1 MVNYQ
6 GRSKRKA
13 TGGRYKDFRKKRKF
27 EIGSP
32 PIETLIGPKKPKLV
46 KTMGGNKKRKILQ
59 AETVNFTD
67 FGGKTKGNV
76 KIISV
81 LKNPANKEYDRR
93 KIITKGTIVETEM
106 GPAKITSRPGQHGQL
121 NAIQVKEQ

>member
-13 TGGRYKDFRKKRKF
+13 TGGRYRDLKKKRKY
-27 EIGSP
+27 EMGSP
-32 PIETLIGPKKPKLV
+32 PIETLIGPKKV
-46 KTMGGNKKRKILQ
+46 KTVKTKGRTKKRKVLQ
-59 AETVNFTD
+59 VEAVNLTD
-67 FGGKTKGNV
+67 FKGKTKGKV
-76 KIISV
+76 KILSV
-81 LKNPANKEYDRR
+81 LKNSANKEYDRR

-121 NAIQVKEQ
+121 NAVQVREV